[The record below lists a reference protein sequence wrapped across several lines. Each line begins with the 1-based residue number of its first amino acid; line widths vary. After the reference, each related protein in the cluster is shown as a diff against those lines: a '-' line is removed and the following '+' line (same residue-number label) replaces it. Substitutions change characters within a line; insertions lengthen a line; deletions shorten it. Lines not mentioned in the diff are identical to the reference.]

1 MAKSRPKIILTDI
14 GVTIVVFMVA
24 AVMLGVTNYRNHQA
38 GNALDYQMVKTNITI
53 ARPELGDTIYLF
65 DSGNETR
72 QTFPRFTKT
81 IDWDKRVLL
90 AYVASPQPTAGYQ
103 FDLTSA
109 HRQGPVATLRY
120 RLRPPLTTL
129 PSGAVQPVLFVTL
142 ERAELVSSSQFTF
155 RLQNIETNQTASL
168 SVPFNEL

>member
-103 FDLTSA
+103 FDL
-109 HRQGPVATLRY
+109 
-120 RLRPPLTTL
+120 
-129 PSGAVQPVLFVTL
+129 
-142 ERAELVSSSQFTF
+142 
-155 RLQNIETNQTASL
+155 
-168 SVPFNEL
+168 